1 MQTTGAVRNIDSEDE
16 DCEEMLSFLNPEQ
29 YEAVV
34 TLDKALLVLSGAGT
48 GKTKV
53 LTTKIAYI
61 IEKGYAFS
69 SQILAVTF
77 SNRAARE
84 MKDRLFTLTNGANG
98 VWLGTFHSICAQMLR
113 QHAELV

>member
-1 MQTTGAVRNIDSEDE
+1 MRNSAKQLDVNDKL
-16 DCEEMLSFLNPEQ
+16 LSPLNQQQ

-61 IEKGYAFS
+61 IENGYAFS

-84 MKDRLFTLTNGANG
+84 MKERLQNLVSGVDD
-98 VWLGTFHSICAQMLR
+98 VWLGTFD
-113 QHAELV
+113 

>member
-1 MQTTGAVRNIDSEDE
+1 MQTNTLEKKISEDSEI
-16 DCEEMLSFLNPEQ
+16 LKSLNPEQ
-29 YEAVV
+29 YDAVV

-53 LTTKIAYI
+53 LTTKIAHI
-61 IEKGYAFS
+61 IENGFAFP

-84 MKDRLFTLTNGANG
+84 MKERLHQLTDGAEG
-98 VWLGTFHSICAQMLR
+98 VWLGT
-113 QHAELV
+113 